1 MKTSLAQAR
10 DRRPAVA
17 ATRFS
22 FEKASAIDKKSKQRG
37 PVKGVTRYAR
47 PPPARCCNSPAF
59 CLRAPRSSTSQA
71 DQVRTGAA
79 AGLKRASGRMT
90 HAWCPIAPAPSHPQ
104 PTGTLPLALRW
115 TTATWHVVR
124 KVKGMRVVNGKR
136 EWLVSWYGKNPTR
149 NKDGQQEYWPDSWEP
164 TANVSESAINEY
176 TTEVKARKEKK
187 INFLIDPTPLEF
199 LGQRKVAGVVMGDAN
214 ALADETNTSFGA
226 VHELT
231 LPELSLPE
239 LSEWYFEKQ
248 RDRFPGAAYSELFD
262 KATRV
267 LTKELRI
274 SEPEHVGDWCDFE
287 RFLKEGTGR
296 RNIRYKLGR
305 KNNLDAAAVAVIKIM
320 LLNNKADG
328 LLTVVLKIDTVHVN
342 GIYGYVTPPHQVR
355 GLLKD
360 VNFKR
365 KVIKY
370 LRENMPRKHNL
381 IVKGWH
387 RLPYTTEALNAR
399 VAVPSA

>member
-1 MKTSLAQAR
+1 
-10 DRRPAVA
+10 
-17 ATRFS
+17 
-22 FEKASAIDKKSKQRG
+22 
-37 PVKGVTRYAR
+37 
-47 PPPARCCNSPAF
+47 
-59 CLRAPRSSTSQA
+59 
-71 DQVRTGAA
+71 
-79 AGLKRASGRMT
+79 MT

-248 RDRFPGAAYSELFD
+248 RDRFPGAAYSEEFD

-274 SEPEHVGDWCDFE
+274 SDPEHVGDWCDFE

-355 GLLKD
+355 GLLND